1 MNYYLNKLM
10 TYHQEYQM
18 ERVFAYDHNIFRA
31 RVGRSE
37 NGQDLKFSNLL
48 KIVAAFDITLEEFFS
63 EGYYLTG
70 IELLRK
76 FRN

>member
-1 MNYYLNKLM
+1 
-10 TYHQEYQM
+10 M

-31 RVGRSE
+31 RVGTSE

-48 KIVAAFDITLEEFFS
+48 KIVAAFDTTLKEFFS
-63 EGYYLTG
+63 KGYYLTG

-76 FRN
+76 FGN

>member
-10 TYHQEYQM
+10 TYHQVYQM

-37 NGQDLKFSNLL
+37 NAQDLKFSNLL

-63 EGYYLTG
+63 EGY
-70 IELLRK
+70 
-76 FRN
+76 RNRVAKKIQKLI